1 MEDLLLGSVKVLL
14 WLGRQGSPNTTQMFI
29 EQQNHSN
36 AIKYA
41 THGSLKKKNK
51 QRTP

>member
-1 MEDLLLGSVKVLL
+1 MEDLLLRSVKFLL
-14 WLGRQGSPNTTQMFI
+14 RLGRQGSTITVQMFI

-41 THGSLKKKNK
+41 AHGSLKKNNALRKI
-51 QRTP
+51 